1 MGVGSLFLED
11 HVMTESQRHENPTS
25 VEIPSPPKPPQP
37 PKPKLPPDPKEP
49 PLPPLPPLPPDP
61 PKAKNGNCTKRNRLV
76 LTSVLFPR

>member
-1 MGVGSLFLED
+1 
-11 HVMTESQRHENPTS
+11 MTESQRHENPTS